1 MKVLLFFLF
10 AIGVLSPGGLLY
22 AEDAPRG
29 ITVSPAFQEM
39 TLGQEDT
46 SADFSVSVTNTME
59 EAVTLRITVFDF
71 GSLDES
77 GGVAFLGAS
86 NDLEKKYALASWI
99 RPEKDVFMIEPNETK
114 QILVTIENREA
125 LSPGGHYGALTFKTE
140 YPVTENRQGGN
151 TLSVNQLFSTLVFV
165 KKVGGE
171 IYDLKLSGQEYKGG
185 LMKFQ
190 DTVRLRFRNNGN
202 THVVPRGMAVVSDSF
217 GRKVA
222 KGIINQESG
231 LILPET
237 FRVYPVR
244 LNPLAMSFIP
254 GRYTMEI
261 AYRYDGKD
269 DFTTTTF
276 SFYHIPWPALLVGI
290 FLVVLGVIA
299 WRVCKRIYGT
309 TRNS

>member
-22 AEDAPRG
+22 AEDVPRG
-29 ITVSPAFQEM
+29 ITVSPAFQEI
-39 TLGQEDT
+39 TLGQEDAR
-46 SADFSVSVTNTME
+46 ADFSVSVTNTME

-140 YPVTENRQGGN
+140 YSVVGDRQEGN

-202 THVVPRGMAVVSDSF
+202 THAVPRGMAVVSDSF

-237 FRVYPVR
+237 FRVYPVH

-269 DFTTTTF
+269 DFATTTF
-276 SFYHIPWPALLVGI
+276 FFYHIPWPALLASI
-290 FLVVLGVIA
+290 LFIA
-299 WRVCKRIYGT
+299 LLWAAGRICKRTYGT
-309 TRNS
+309 RNQ